1 MLMNKV
7 LFFAHL
13 RDAVGEEFL
22 MLDASGKTVA
32 ELKDDL
38 SNRYHLPKMDTVMTA
53 VNEEFAPDDTVIE
66 DGDEIAFIPP
76 VSGG

>member
-1 MLMNKV
+1 MNKV
-7 LFFAHL
+7 MFFAHL

-22 MLDASGKTVA
+22 RIDATGKSVA
-32 ELKDDL
+32 ELKAEL
-38 SNRYHLPKMDTVMTA
+38 AAIYNLPKLDTVMTA
-53 VNEEFAPDDTVIE
+53 VNEEFAQDDEVIQ

>member
-1 MLMNKV
+1 MNKV

-22 MLDASGKTVA
+22 RIDADGKTVA
-32 ELKDDL
+32 ELKAEV
-38 SNRYHLPKMDTVMTA
+38 SAKYNLPKMDTVMTA
-53 VNEEFAPDDTVIE
+53 VNEEFAANDEVIR

>member
-1 MLMNKV
+1 MNKV

-22 MLDASGKTVA
+22 SIDACGKTVA
-32 ELKDDL
+32 ELKAEL
-38 SNRYHLPKMDTVMTA
+38 SAKYDLPKMDTVMTA
-53 VNEEFAPDDTVIE
+53 VNEEFASNDEVIR

>member
-1 MLMNKV
+1 MNKI

-13 RDAVGEEFL
+13 RDSVGEEFIKIN
-22 MLDASGKTVA
+22 ASGKTVA
-32 ELKDDL
+32 ELKEEL
-38 SNRYHLPKMDTVMTA
+38 AHNYNLPKLDTVMTA
-53 VNEEFAPDDTVIE
+53 VNEEFAQDDEVIQ

>member
-1 MLMNKV
+1 MNKV

-13 RDAVGEEFL
+13 RDAVGAEFL
-22 MLDASGKTVA
+22 KIDASGKTVA
-32 ELKDDL
+32 ELKADL
-38 SNRYHLPKMDTVMTA
+38 AAIYNLPKMDTVMTA
-53 VNEEFAPDDTVIE
+53 VNEEFALNDDIIQ

>member
-1 MLMNKV
+1 MNKI

-13 RDAVGEEFL
+13 RDSVGEEFIKIN
-22 MLDASGKTVA
+22 ASGKTVA
-32 ELKDDL
+32 ELKEEL
-38 SNRYHLPKMDTVMTA
+38 IRNYKLPKLDTVMTA
-53 VNEEFAPDDTVIE
+53 VNEEFAQDDEVIQ

>member
-1 MLMNKV
+1 MNKV

-22 MLDASGKTVA
+22 KIDASSKTVA
-32 ELKDDL
+32 ELKAEL
-38 SNRYHLPKMDTVMTA
+38 ARNYNLPKLDSVMTA
-53 VNEEFAPDDTVIE
+53 VNEEFAQDDEVIQ
-66 DGDEIAFIPP
+66 DGDEVAFIPP

>member
-1 MLMNKV
+1 MNKI

-22 MLDASGKTVA
+22 TLDASGKTVA
-32 ELKDDL
+32 ELKAEL
-38 SNRYHLPKMDTVMTA
+38 ARNYNLPKLDTVMTA
-53 VNEEFAPDDTVIE
+53 VNEEFAPDDEVIQN
-66 DGDEIAFIPP
+66 GDEIAFIPP

>member
-1 MLMNKV
+1 MNKV

-22 MLDASGKTVA
+22 RLDASGKTVA
-32 ELKDDL
+32 ELKAELSERYDL
-38 SNRYHLPKMDTVMTA
+38 PRMETVMTA
-53 VNEEFAPDDTVIE
+53 INEEFASNDEVIQ

>member
-1 MLMNKV
+1 MNKV

-13 RDAVGEEFL
+13 RDVVGEEFL
-22 MLDASGKTVA
+22 LLDASGKTVA
-32 ELKDDL
+32 EFKAELSTKYDL
-38 SNRYHLPKMDTVMTA
+38 PRMETVMTA
-53 VNEEFAPDDTVIE
+53 INEEFASNDEVIR

>member
-1 MLMNKV
+1 MNKI

-22 MLDASGKTVA
+22 RLDVSGKTVA
-32 ELKDDL
+32 ELKAELSEKYDL
-38 SNRYHLPKMDTVMTA
+38 PRMETVMTA
-53 VNEEFAPDDTVIE
+53 INEEFASNDEVIQE
-66 DGDEIAFIPP
+66 GDEIAFIPP